1 MRCWHHILTT
11 NPEEEGMQ
19 MTSLRADKWPHP
31 VNAQAAAWAD
41 RFDALL
47 AGALAGI
54 DAGYLYPAL
63 MGLYN
68 DIADGAPDYSNRLVV
83 EAQRLQVARASRHAD
98 HCLVAGNLL
107 FLHDWLSRFMV
118 NSSRYSRAA

>member
-1 MRCWHHILTT
+1 MPL
-11 NPEEEGMQ
+11 
-19 MTSLRADKWPHP
+19 TSLRADKWPHP
-31 VNAQAAAWAD
+31 VDARAAAWAD

-68 DIADGAPDYSNRLVV
+68 DIAHGAPEHSDRLLLQ
-83 EAQRLQVARASRHAD
+83 AQRLQAARAFRQAD

-107 FLHDWLSRFMV
+107 FLHDWLTRSLS
-118 NSSRYSRAA
+118 SSRYPRAA